1 MASALYEMNEGVPE
15 YFKDRKGFEQTKLLV
30 STTLYIGNL
39 SYFTT
44 ETQIYDLFSR
54 CGEVKRIIMGL
65 NKQTKTPCGFCF
77 VEYYNTN
84 IDTLIEM
91 MLVELLIYFI
101 IQCLI

>member
-1 MASALYEMNEGVPE
+1 MASSLYEMNDGVSE
-15 YFKDRKGFEQTKLLV
+15 YFKERKGFEQIKLES

-77 VEYYNTN
+77 VEYYYIN
-84 IDTLIEM
+84 IDTLTEK
-91 MLVELLIYFI
+91 MLQEQLI
-101 IQCLI
+101 C

>member
-1 MASALYEMNEGVPE
+1 MASSLYEMNEGVPE
-15 YFKDRKGFEQTKLLV
+15 YFKDRKGFEQTKLLT

-39 SYFTT
+39 SYFTG

-77 VEYYNTN
+77 VEYS
-84 IDTLIEM
+84 ILI
-91 MLVELLIYFI
+91 
-101 IQCLI
+101 